1 MTKKV
6 YRTAQGQV
14 VDLGELLLKNEEV
27 RAVGNMGVNARGDI
41 IDSQNR
47 QVESRSKV
55 VQKSYSR
62 QTNVM
67 DEPVLSRAP
76 KKIDT
81 VATVKEKTEVEVE
94 GQDTADTPVEEASV
108 VETKSTESGG
118 LAAAI
123 ARAREVKQT
132 PLKTP
137 REIAQEQSGV
147 KKI

>member
-1 MTKKV
+1 
-6 YRTAQGQV
+6 
-14 VDLGELLLKNEEV
+14 
-27 RAVGNMGVNARGDI
+27 
-41 IDSQNR
+41 
-47 QVESRSKV
+47 V

-81 VATVKEKTEVEVE
+81 VATVKEKNEVEV
-94 GQDTADTPVEEASV
+94 QDTADTPVEEASV

>member
-55 VQKSYSR
+55 VQRTYAR
-62 QTNVM
+62 QTNVV
-67 DEPVLSRAP
+67 DEPVLARAP
-76 KKIDT
+76 KKTDDVPT
-81 VATVKEKTEVEVE
+81 AKTETVKQPV
-94 GQDTADTPVEEASV
+94 VEEPAV
-108 VETKSTESGG
+108 VEEETATTTESSSGG

-137 REIAQEQSGV
+137 REIAQEQEGV

>member
-67 DEPVLSRAP
+67 DEPV
-76 KKIDT
+76 
-81 VATVKEKTEVEVE
+81 
-94 GQDTADTPVEEASV
+94 SV

>member
-55 VQKSYSR
+55 VQRTYAR
-62 QTNVM
+62 QTNVA
-67 DEPVLSRAP
+67 DEPVLARAP
-76 KKIDT
+76 KKTDPVTT
-81 VATVKEKTEVEVE
+81 VREEVEKP
-94 GQDTADTPVEEASV
+94 TAVVEEA
-108 VETKSTESGG
+108 TPTQSTEQTTASTESSGG

-137 REIAQEQSGV
+137 RELSQEQEGV

>member
-62 QTNVM
+62 QTNVI

-76 KKIDT
+76 KKTDT
-81 VATVKEKTEVEVE
+81 VATVKEETEVEV
-94 GQDTADTPVEEASV
+94 QDTADTPVEESQV

-137 REIAQEQSGV
+137 RELAQEQSGV

>member
-81 VATVKEKTEVEVE
+81 VATVKEETEVEV
-94 GQDTADTPVEEASV
+94 QDTADTPVEEASV